1 MNDSNKE
8 KPSSEADE
16 RPTGKPSEGEGEQ
29 PSPKKPSEPE
39 GLGPETGSG
48 PNLSG
53 MAEPLP
59 TGEARQKDNR

>member
-29 PSPKKPSEPE
+29 GTIPNRPIQRHQRYRS
-39 GLGPETGSG
+39 LDTLNGS
-48 PNLSG
+48 
-53 MAEPLP
+53 AKEW
-59 TGEARQKDNR
+59 